1 MEKQGH
7 LGIAF
12 PIAPPAD
19 YDQRQGRGMPQVKQI
34 VLDVLKPHHPTVLE
48 LACAIAT
55 PTSDYRVRI
64 IVQEVDEKTESVL
77 IEIDGTDIDMAS
89 IEETIRGLG
98 GSVHSIDKVEV
109 VGGEP

>member
-1 MEKQGH
+1 
-7 LGIAF
+7 
-12 PIAPPAD
+12 
-19 YDQRQGRGMPQVKQI
+19 MPQIKQI

-55 PTSDYRVRI
+55 QASDYRVSI
-64 IVQEVDEKTESVL
+64 TVEAVDEKTESVL
-77 IEIDGTDIDMAS
+77 IEIDGANIDMAT

>member
-1 MEKQGH
+1 
-7 LGIAF
+7 
-12 PIAPPAD
+12 
-19 YDQRQGRGMPQVKQI
+19 MPQIKQI

-55 PTSDYRVRI
+55 QASDYRVRI
-64 IVQEVDEKTESVL
+64 TVEAVDEKTESVL
-77 IEIDGTDIDMAS
+77 IEIDGADIDMAT